1 MRQFAAMTDQTST
14 GLSLRTAA
22 KAVGLDKTTILRA
35 IQSGK
40 ISADKNQNG
49 GWVIQ
54 PAELFRVY
62 KPASAPV
69 DAAVATDAVRH
80 DALPPVMQDAAAA
93 PAVSAEK
100 VAGLEAQVKILRELV
115 EELKSQRDG
124 WQQQAE
130 RLSLNSPS
138 QPPAKKGLWHRLVG

>member
-1 MRQFAAMTDQTST
+1 MKHHQNN

-40 ISADKNQNG
+40 ISATKNENG

-62 KPASAPV
+62 KPAPTDADATVTTDAMRQDAPPVSMADAPV
-69 DAAVATDAVRH
+69 TPPNAT
-80 DALPPVMQDAAAA
+80 
-93 PAVSAEK
+93 EK

-115 EELKSQRDG
+115 EELKNQRDG

-130 RLSLNSPS
+130 RLSLTVQS
-138 QPPAKKGLWHRLVG
+138 QIPAKKGWWQRIAG